1 MNEKNIAASR
11 ILLIGALAEDAQIR
25 KIQDSFY
32 LLTFPV
38 REGLVISPDGPRENE
53 HLRVVLWQLAGDL
66 LLSKLKAGSLVSIK
80 GSLRDAGIAAYHEQ
94 QLLELTGGELTL
106 LSN

>member
-1 MNEKNIAASR
+1 MNEKNISERR

-25 KIQDSFY
+25 KIRDSFS

-53 HLRVVLWQLAGDL
+53 HLRVILWQRAGDL

-80 GSLRDAGIAAYHEQ
+80 GTLRTAAFAAYHDQ
-94 QLLELTGGELTL
+94 QLLEVTGGELTL